1 VAAAPAPAPAGAASR
16 TRAGEEAGGAVRDA
30 GSGGYARV
38 VRDRRFLAFCVLSLL
53 PLFCYGQI
61 VSTYPVYLT
70 QFLGVSLRSWGLL
83 LSLNGVL
90 IVAIQY
96 PLIRRVRERSRLG
109 GVALGSALL
118 GIGVGAAAFAS
129 PGWSLWALMAVFSLG
144 EMLFVPLSTSTV
156 SGMTTVA
163 ERGRYMGVW
172 SLVWIG
178 GQALSP
184 LATGWTMDAL
194 GGRPAM
200 LIVLAAGLAGA
211 GSLLVFARAERARA

>member
-1 VAAAPAPAPAGAASR
+1 M
-16 TRAGEEAGGAVRDA
+16 
-30 GSGGYARV
+30 
-38 VRDRRFLAFCVLSLL
+38 RDRRFLAFCALSLL

-70 QFLGVSLRSWGLL
+70 QFLGVSLGSWGLL

-90 IVAIQY
+90 IVALQY
-96 PLIRRVRERSRLG
+96 PLIRRVPERSRLH
-109 GVALGSALL
+109 GVALSSLLL
-118 GIGVGAAAFAS
+118 GIGVGAAALAS
-129 PGWSLWALMAVFSLG
+129 DGWSLWVLMAVFSLG

-178 GQALSP
+178 GQAMSP
-184 LATGWTMDAL
+184 LVTGWTMDTM

-200 LIVLAAGLAGA
+200 LVVLAAGLAGA
-211 GSLLVFARAERARA
+211 GALLVFARAGREAA